1 VSDVG
6 HGKLQ
11 LDLGGLHGM
20 SIRAAARD
28 KMRDA
33 RYEMRDK
40 TKARIR

>member
-20 SIRAAARD
+20 SIGE
-28 KMRDA
+28 K
-33 RYEMRDK
+33 ES
-40 TKARIR
+40 